1 MVASTGILLLTIA
14 SSLGIEPTERLTV
27 DDAVKIAIEI
37 SPAVEA
43 ARLRIDAAQA
53 QGNSHRGRML
63 PSVNL
68 SGEWQRWNDTF
79 MLAFPLN
86 LPAAA
91 GGPIVLHIP
100 ARDQNTRTLV
110 AAANQPVLGLLRLVY
125 EQSAL
130 SANAEAA
137 GWDHETVVANLTE
150 DVQTQFLRLF
160 EARALG
166 GIARASQKQ
175 LAEQITVA
183 KQKVAAGVLTDT
195 DVLRLQVAMANARQ
209 QEIQAAAAEQVARA
223 SVLTRIGRPPLDESV
238 DFIEPTT
245 AENVE
250 PLSAELIALV
260 ESAKKKRSEIRGATS
275 QAGAAR
281 ATARA
286 RLAQL
291 LPEVDLEAG
300 YLNMQGQAFAQPTSA
315 YIGIKAGWQVW
326 DWGADYYQSQ
336 AARAQASAA
345 EAQLR
350 DLQRGV
356 ELDVASQVANV
367 QATGSALEA
376 ARTAI
381 TSAEEAFRVTTE
393 MVKAGAASTTDLLD
407 AEAALTQARLNFAR
421 ARYEYAV
428 AHVSLNRAVG
438 GA

>member
-1 MVASTGILLLTIA
+1 MLASFGVLVLTIA
-14 SSLGIEPTERLTV
+14 SSLGVEPTERLTV
-27 DDAVKIAIEI
+27 DDAVKLAIET
-37 SPAVEA
+37 SPAMEA
-43 ARLRIDAAQA
+43 ARSRMDAAQA
-53 QGNSHRGRML
+53 QSNSHRGRML
-63 PSVNL
+63 PSVNI
-68 SGEWQRWNDTF
+68 SGEWQRWNDPF
-79 MLAFPLN
+79 YAQLA
-86 LPAAA
+86 
-91 GGPIVLHIP
+91 IP
-100 ARDQNTRTLV
+100 NIPPTSFLARDQNTRTLV
-110 AAANQPVLGLLRLVY
+110 AAADQPVLGLLRLSY

-130 SANAEAA
+130 ADATNAA
-137 GWDHETVVANLTE
+137 GWDRETIIAMLNE
-150 DVQTQFLRLF
+150 DVRIQFLRLF

-195 DVLRLQVAMANARQ
+195 DVLRLEVAMANARQ
-209 QEIQAAAAEQVARA
+209 QEFQAAAAEQVARA
-223 SVLTRIGRPPLDESV
+223 SVLTRIGRPPLDATV
-238 DFIEPTT
+238 DFVEPTT

-250 PLSAELIALV
+250 PLGAQLTALV
-260 ESAKKKRSEIRGATS
+260 ERAKQKRSEVRAATS
-275 QAGAAR
+275 LAEGAR
-281 ATARA
+281 ASAHA
-286 RLAQL
+286 RLAAW
-291 LPEVDLEAG
+291 LPDVNLEAG
-300 YLNMQGQAFAQPTSA
+300 YVDIRGQPLAPLTSS

-326 DWGADYYQSQ
+326 DWGADFYQSQ

-356 ELDVASQVANV
+356 ELEVATRVANV

-428 AHVSLNRAVG
+428 AHVSLDRAVG